1 MSVTGGLLGLF
12 IGIRI
17 PAGGWLE
24 SGQKILLVI
33 GGANLLTYATHAQT
47 YPAARKFKLILN
59 L

>member
-1 MSVTGGLLGLF
+1 MGLF

-47 YPAARKFKLILN
+47 YPAARKFELILN